1 MGLRPFTPPI
11 LTSPP
16 PAEQTIS
23 VKPPS
28 AIWQIVPT
36 DTQESSDPDES
47 LSKLQAQL
55 EVLQKQIEHQKRR
68 KVARERRKKKELLK
82 KRLVE
87 MEAQIQLVRT
97 ELTELS
103 SDDREAKAEIDCS

>member
-1 MGLRPFTPPI
+1 MGLRPFTPPT

-16 PAEQTIS
+16 PAEQPIS

-28 AIWQIVPT
+28 AVWQIVPT

-68 KVARERRKKKELLK
+68 KVARERQKKELLK

-103 SDDREAKAEIDCS
+103 SDDREAKAKIDCS